1 MRILETRCEGK
12 GDRCGSYC
20 MTLQGS
26 LMRFNLNPCL
36 PVEYEDD
43 EQEPPCVRK
52 LDSLIA
58 AGE

>member
-1 MRILETRCEGK
+1 MWLLLDDLARKPDE
-12 GDRCGSYC
+12 
-20 MTLQGS
+20 MH
-26 LMRFNLNPCL
+26 PCL